1 MQTHTSSHI
10 SIHPV
15 ITAFFSNQTYQFW
28 FMQFMFWFGLSVI
41 SFLSLSLWY
50 ADADWD
56 QILHTLLQSIEG
68 LALSIILHYIFIH
81 IWEKPLLY
89 RMFVSLVSV
98 ILIATLWTL
107 IRMLTFTMLIVSDDL
122 WGQFG
127 GWYFS
132 SIFVFLCWSA
142 LYYGISYYQLLQVE
156 HRRTLTAENLA
167 KESQLKMLRY
177 QLNPHF
183 LFNTLN
189 AISALIQIDEAKKS
203 QEMLQK
209 LSKFLR
215 FSFDSDPIK
224 PITLEQEINALKLY
238 LDIEKIRFDD
248 RLTICFDL
256 QEDAKMALLP
266 SLLLQPLLENSIKYA
281 IAEAEN
287 GGHITICAKVEPEIT
302 NTAKETQATND
313 KKQIHRK
320 LNIQVTDSG
329 PGMKTHTYNDDQHRG
344 VGLRNIVERLDVHYK
359 NQYNFV
365 VTNLTP
371 KGLTI
376 RITIPYITHL

>member
-1 MQTHTSSHI
+1 MKFTQLYEHVMQPHT
-10 SIHPV
+10 SIHPA
-15 ITAFFSNQTYQFW
+15 ITSFFVNQTYQFW

-50 ADADWD
+50 AAADWD
-56 QILHTLLQSIEG
+56 QIIHTLLQSVEG
-68 LALSIILHYIFIH
+68 LALSIILHYIFIG

-89 RMFVSLVSV
+89 RISVSLVSV
-98 ILIATLWTL
+98 IFIATLWTL

-122 WGQFG
+122 WAQFG

-142 LYYGISYYQLLQVE
+142 LYYSISYYQLLQVE

-189 AISALIQIDEAKKS
+189 AISALVKIDEAKKA

-215 FSFDSDPIK
+215 FSLDGDPVK
-224 PITLEQEINALKLY
+224 PITLEQEINALTLY

-248 RLTICFDL
+248 RLTIHFDL
-256 QEDAKMALLP
+256 QENAKIGLLP
-266 SLLLQPLLENSIKYA
+266 SLLLQPLVENSIKYA
-281 IAEAEN
+281 IAEDEN
-287 GGHITICAKVEPEIT
+287 GGHITICAKVE
-302 NTAKETQATND
+302 NETQI
-313 KKQIHRK
+313 QQK
-320 LNIQVTDSG
+320 LNIQVTDTG
-329 PGMKTHTYNDDQHRG
+329 PGMKTHIYSDDQHRG
-344 VGLRNIVERLDVHYK
+344 VGLKNIVERLEAHYK
-359 NQYNFV
+359 NQYDFV

-376 RITIPYITHL
+376 SITIPYITQL

>member
-1 MQTHTSSHI
+1 MQS
-10 SIHPV
+10 
-15 ITAFFSNQTYQFW
+15 
-28 FMQFMFWFGLSVI
+28 MFWFGLSVI

-50 ADADWD
+50 AAADWE

-68 LALSIILHYIFIH
+68 LILSIILHYVFIGA
-81 IWEKPLLY
+81 WEKSLLY
-89 RMFVSLVSV
+89 RIFVSLVSV
-98 ILIATLWTL
+98 MLIATLWTL
-107 IRMLTFTMLIVSDDL
+107 IRMVTFTMLIPSDDL
-122 WGQFG
+122 WEQFG

-142 LYYGISYYQLLQVE
+142 LYYSISYYQLLQVE

-189 AISALIQIDEAKKS
+189 AISALVKIDEEKKA

-215 FSFDSDPIK
+215 FSLDGDPIK
-224 PITLEQEINALKLY
+224 PVTLAQEINALQLY

-248 RLTICFDL
+248 RLTIHFDL
-256 QEDAKMALLP
+256 EEDVKIALLP
-266 SLLLQPLLENSIKYA
+266 SLLLQPLVENSIKYA

-287 GGHITICAKVEPEIT
+287 GGHITILAKLEPQT
-302 NTAKETQATND
+302 TETFEKSKATNN
-313 KKQIHRK
+313 KNQAHQK

-329 PGMKTHTYNDDQHRG
+329 PGMTTHTYSDDQHRG

-365 VTNLTP
+365 ATNLTP

-376 RITIPYITHL
+376 SITIPYITHP

>member
-1 MQTHTSSHI
+1 MQTHTI
-10 SIHPV
+10 IHPI
-15 ITAFFSNQTYQFW
+15 ITSFFSNQTYQFW
-28 FMQFMFWFGLSVI
+28 FMQCMFWFSLSVI

-50 ADADWD
+50 ATADWD

-68 LALSIILHYIFIH
+68 LALSIILHYVFIGM
-81 IWEKPLLY
+81 WEKSLTWRILI
-89 RMFVSLVSV
+89 SLVAV
-98 ILIATLWTL
+98 ILIATLWTV

-142 LYYGISYYQLLQVE
+142 LYYGIRYYQLLQIE

-189 AISALIQIDEAKKS
+189 TISALIQIDEEKKA

-215 FSFDSDPIK
+215 FSLDGDPIK
-224 PITLEQEINALKLY
+224 LITLEQEINALKLY
-238 LDIEKIRFDD
+238 LDIEKIRFDN
-248 RLTICFDL
+248 RLTLHFDL
-256 QEDAKMALLP
+256 QENAKMALLP
-266 SLLLQPLLENSIKYA
+266 SLLLQPLVENSIKYA
-281 IAEAEN
+281 IAEAKN
-287 GGHITICAKVEPEIT
+287 GGHITILANVEAPET
-302 NTAKETQATND
+302 ETVNRDKTIHD
-313 KKQIHRK
+313 KKKTHQM
-320 LNIQVTDSG
+320 LNIQVIDSG
-329 PGMKTHTYNDDQHRG
+329 PGMTTHIYREDQHRG
-344 VGLRNIVERLDVHYK
+344 VGLKNTVERLQTHYQ
-359 NQYNFV
+359 NQYEFV
-365 VTNLTP
+365 TTNLTP
-371 KGLTI
+371 KGLAI

>member
-1 MQTHTSSHI
+1 
-10 SIHPV
+10 
-15 ITAFFSNQTYQFW
+15 
-28 FMQFMFWFGLSVI
+28 MQFMFWFGLSVI

-50 ADADWD
+50 ATADWD
-56 QILHTLLQSIEG
+56 QIIHTLLQSVEG
-68 LALSIILHYIFIH
+68 LILSLGLHYIFLGV
-81 IWEKPLLY
+81 WEKPLAL
-89 RMFVSLVSV
+89 RMIVSLVSV
-98 ILIATLWTL
+98 IFMATLWTL
-107 IRMLTFTMLIVSDDL
+107 IRMLTFTMLIYTNEL

-189 AISALIQIDEAKKS
+189 AISALVKINEAKKA

-215 FSFDSDPIK
+215 FSLDGDPVK
-224 PITLEQEINALKLY
+224 LITLEQEVDALKLY
-238 LDIEKIRFDD
+238 LDIEKIRFDE
-248 RLTICFDL
+248 RLTIKFDL
-256 QEDAKMALLP
+256 DNSAKPALLP
-266 SLLLQPLLENSIKYA
+266 SLLLQPLVENSIKYA
-281 IAEAEN
+281 IAGVEN
-287 GGHITICAKVEPEIT
+287 GGNITIAANINEQKLT
-302 NTAKETQATND
+302 
-313 KKQIHRK
+313 IH
-320 LNIQVTDSG
+320 VTDSG
-329 PGMKTHTYNDDQHRG
+329 PGMQTHIYTDDQYRG
-344 VGLRNIVERLDVHYK
+344 VGLRNIVERLEAHYK
-359 NQYNFV
+359 DQYSFV
-365 VTNLTP
+365 VTNLKP

-376 RITIPYITHL
+376 SITIPYTA

>member
-1 MQTHTSSHI
+1 MQIHTSDYKT
-10 SIHPV
+10 IHPA
-15 ITAFFSNQTYQFW
+15 ITAFFSNPTYQFW

-50 ADADWD
+50 ATADWG
-56 QILHTLLQSIEG
+56 QTLHTLLQSIEG
-68 LALSIILHYIFIH
+68 LILSIVLHYVFIN
-81 IWEKPLLY
+81 IWEKPLLC
-89 RMFVSLVSV
+89 RIFISLVSV
-98 ILIATLWTL
+98 IFIATAWTL
-107 IRMLTFTMLIVSDDL
+107 IRMLTFTMLIDSDDL

-142 LYYGISYYQLLQVE
+142 LHYSINYYQLLQVE

-189 AISALIQIDEAKKS
+189 TISALIQIDETKKS

-215 FSFDSDPIK
+215 FSLDSDPIK

-248 RLTICFDL
+248 RLTMYFDV

-281 IAEAEN
+281 IAEAES
-287 GGHITICAKVEPEIT
+287 GGHITLCAKVEPETTHDI
-302 NTAKETQATND
+302 KETQTTNN
-313 KKQIHRK
+313 KKQTHRK

-344 VGLRNIVERLDVHYK
+344 VGLRNIVERLEVHYK

-371 KGLTI
+371 QGLTI

>member
-1 MQTHTSSHI
+1 MQKHTI
-10 SIHPV
+10 IYPI
-15 ITAFFSNQTYQFW
+15 ITSFFSNQIYQFW
-28 FMQFMFWFGLSVI
+28 FMQCIFWLSFSVI

-50 ADADWD
+50 ATANWD
-56 QILHTLLQSIEG
+56 QTLHTLLQSIEG
-68 LALSIILHYIFIH
+68 LALSIILHYIFIGMWGKSSACR
-81 IWEKPLLY
+81 ILI
-89 RMFVSLVSV
+89 SLVAV
-98 ILIATLWTL
+98 ILIATLWTI
-107 IRMLTFTMLIVSDDL
+107 IRMLTFSMLIVSDDL

-142 LYYGISYYQLLQVE
+142 LYYGVRYYQLLQIE

-189 AISALIQIDEAKKS
+189 AISALIKIDEEKKA

-215 FSFDSDPIK
+215 FSLDGDPIK
-224 PITLEQEINALKLY
+224 LITLEQEINALKLY

-248 RLTICFDL
+248 RLAIHFDL

-266 SLLLQPLLENSIKYA
+266 SLLLQPLVENSIKYA

-287 GGHITICAKVEPEIT
+287 GGRITILANIESTEIDMLNQDKTT
-302 NTAKETQATND
+302 NN
-313 KKQIHRK
+313 KKQAHQK
-320 LNIQVTDSG
+320 LNIQVIDSG
-329 PGMKTHTYNDDQHRG
+329 PGMTTHTYLDDQHPG
-344 VGLRNIVERLDVHYK
+344 VGLKNIIERLQTHYK
-359 NQYNFV
+359 NQYDFV
-365 VTNLTP
+365 TTNLTP
-371 KGLTI
+371 KGLAI
-376 RITIPYITHL
+376 QITIPYVTHL

>member
-1 MQTHTSSHI
+1 MQPHT
-10 SIHPV
+10 SIHPA
-15 ITAFFSNQTYQFW
+15 ITFFFANQTYQFW

-50 ADADWD
+50 AAADWD
-56 QILHTLLQSIEG
+56 QIIHTSLQSVEG
-68 LALSIILHYIFIH
+68 LVLSLILHYIFIG

-89 RMFVSLVSV
+89 RIFVSLVSV
-98 ILIATLWTL
+98 IFIATLWTL

-122 WGQFG
+122 WSQFG

-142 LYYGISYYQLLQVE
+142 LYYSISYYQLLQVE

-189 AISALIQIDEAKKS
+189 AISALIKINEEKKA

-209 LSKFLR
+209 LSNFLR
-215 FSFDSDPIK
+215 FSLDGDPVK
-224 PITLEQEINALKLY
+224 PITLKQEINALTLY

-248 RLTICFDL
+248 RLLIHFDL
-256 QEDAKMALLP
+256 QEDAKMGLLP
-266 SLLLQPLLENSIKYA
+266 SLLLQPLVENSIKYA
-281 IAEAEN
+281 IAEDEN
-287 GGHITICAKVEPEIT
+287 GGHITICAKVEE
-302 NTAKETQATND
+302 ETH
-313 KKQIHRK
+313 KK

-329 PGMKTHTYNDDQHRG
+329 PGMKAHTYSDDQHRG
-344 VGLRNIVERLDVHYK
+344 VGLRNIVERLEAHYK
-359 NQYNFV
+359 NQYEFI
-365 VTNLTP
+365 VTNLAP

-376 RITIPYITHL
+376 SITIPYTTQA